1 MTEESEHLARRP
13 AWNACRPRRVL
24 ASLSVSLSLVLSRR
38 RSSVVCVASYTLLWA
53 ASVAAC
59 LVAAGASGA
68 ADATTDTGRQGA
80 KEGGGREGGER
91 GIGTGGCGGNCAT
104 QPRAR
109 RDGQGRHAC
118 CEGTTAFAGTK
129 GMSPHYLL
137 EIRTDFSHF
146 FLLVPFGQVVGGVT
160 TEEEDEAG
168 RGAWRLGE
176 EQPRRVV
183 VVLSFHF
190 HASQY
195 TEKTTSIG
203 ARVRGWFCGTL
214 KNDC

>member
-1 MTEESEHLARRP
+1 MLRGDDGF
-13 AWNACRPRRVL
+13 CRHQGHVT
-24 ASLSVSLSLVLSRR
+24 SLSSR
-38 RSSVVCVASYTLLWA
+38 
-53 ASVAAC
+53 
-59 LVAAGASGA
+59 
-68 ADATTDTGRQGA
+68 DTHRFLA
-80 KEGGGREGGER
+80 
-91 GIGTGGCGGNCAT
+91 
-104 QPRAR
+104 
-109 RDGQGRHAC
+109 
-118 CEGTTAFAGTK
+118 
-129 GMSPHYLL
+129 
-137 EIRTDFSHF
+137 F

-214 KNDC
+214 KNDCYFYSPFIYFIYIFARMLARFPSLPLHSRVSLAASAHLASPWWDAGSTLRHCKDLTERRLVLHHLSLSLSLSLSFLSPSLVVQVQLIFEHCSHYSS

>member
-1 MTEESEHLARRP
+1 
-13 AWNACRPRRVL
+13 
-24 ASLSVSLSLVLSRR
+24 
-38 RSSVVCVASYTLLWA
+38 
-53 ASVAAC
+53 
-59 LVAAGASGA
+59 
-68 ADATTDTGRQGA
+68 
-80 KEGGGREGGER
+80 
-91 GIGTGGCGGNCAT
+91 
-104 QPRAR
+104 
-109 RDGQGRHAC
+109 
-118 CEGTTAFAGTK
+118 
-129 GMSPHYLL
+129 MSPHYLL

-168 RGAWRLGE
+168 RGAGRLGE

-214 KNDC
+214 KNDCYFYSPFIYFIYIFARMLARFPSLPLHSRVSLAASAHLASPWWDAGSTLRHCKDLTERRLVLHHLSLSLSLSLSFSFLSPSLVVQVQLIFEHCSHYSS